1 MMEERRL
8 RRVHVVASMVGCH
21 GGSLVQPCA
30 NGGERH
36 LGYRKWLVDGGC
48 RYELLLLVVV

>member
-1 MMEERRL
+1 MEERRL

-30 NGGERH
+30 NAGERH